1 MEELQDAIEDVQYL
15 QAVNSKDSG
24 PSPTE
29 PWPFPSE
36 KALEEFNT
44 ESLLG
49 DRQCYSL
56 ERICAGIL
64 GLYLVRAVASLAT
77 IDFAFDRIRNQV
89 LSATLAFLLLLHNA
103 QFGTFCSEMRELNKF
118 EFILDVIR
126 YRVRNYDLSVE
137 LNLSYYVYVPG
148 TGSYLTFVG
157 LAIPGICPVLRR
169 SPTSIIIALMRS
181 GYL

>member
-44 ESLLG
+44 ESLQR
-49 DRQCYSL
+49 DRHCYSL

-77 IDFAFDRIRNQV
+77 NYFAFDHIRNQA
-89 LSATLAFLLLLHNA
+89 LTATLTFLLLFHNA
-103 QFGTFCSEMRELNKF
+103 QFGRFCAEMRELSKF

-126 YRVRNYDLSVE
+126 YRVRNYELSVE
-137 LNLSYYVYVPG
+137 LKTYGVLCLRTQQYN
-148 TGSYLTFVG
+148 VG
-157 LAIPGICPVLRR
+157 IICPVCSSLRVSR
-169 SPTSIIIALMRS
+169 NQH
-181 GYL
+181 

>member
-1 MEELQDAIEDVQYL
+1 MQDAIEDVQYL

-44 ESLLG
+44 ESLHR
-49 DRQCYSL
+49 DQQCYSL

-64 GLYLVRAVASLAT
+64 GLYLVRAVASRARIDLALGHT
-77 IDFAFDRIRNQV
+77 CNES
-89 LSATLAFLLLLHNA
+89 LSVALTFLPLLDNA

-126 YRVRNYDLSVE
+126 YRVRNCVVSVE
-137 LNLSYYVYVPG
+137 LNL
-148 TGSYLTFVG
+148 
-157 LAIPGICPVLRR
+157 RR
-169 SPTSIIIALMRS
+169 SVSWSPTAVRVGV
-181 GYL
+181 GYVRFLAGLHMCHY

>member
-44 ESLLG
+44 ESLQG
-49 DRQCYSL
+49 DEQCYSL

-64 GLYLVRAVASLAT
+64 GLYLVRAVASLAA
-77 IDFAFDRIRNQV
+77 IGFAFNHIRNRV
-89 LSATLAFLLLLHNA
+89 ITTTLTFLSLLHDA
-103 QFGTFCSEMRELNKF
+103 QFGTFCSEMRELSKF

-126 YRVRNYDLSVE
+126 YRVRNYEPSVE
-137 LNLSYYVYVPG
+137 LQQYCKLAAFC
-148 TGSYLTFVG
+148 LT
-157 LAIPGICPVLRR
+157 LL
-169 SPTSIIIALMRS
+169 L
-181 GYL
+181 